1 MDIISQIID
10 VLIVLLQSDIP
21 CKTMQADSIYVFE
34 SVDSKITIKL
44 DVYKNYINYS
54 GLEQLCE

>member
-1 MDIISQIID
+1 MDITLQIINA
-10 VLIVLLQSDIP
+10 LIAFSQSGVEYE
-21 CKTMQADSIYVFE
+21 TMQADSIYVFE